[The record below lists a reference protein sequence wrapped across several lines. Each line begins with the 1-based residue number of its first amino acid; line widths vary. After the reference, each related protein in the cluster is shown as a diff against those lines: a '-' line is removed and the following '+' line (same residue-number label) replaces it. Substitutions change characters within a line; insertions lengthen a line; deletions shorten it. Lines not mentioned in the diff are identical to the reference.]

1 MFDLLLRKRLRDDC
15 GQSPAEPSS
24 GGDADRKLQRLTAD
38 GEWAHATVCDQSE
51 SLPQI
56 RQTSVGLLVSAE
68 NLAYMPGAVIGSYEL
83 LRPLGKGGM
92 GIVFEARRRTAA
104 EAVALKTVRTANPYL
119 LSSIRRE
126 IQRLRRLSHP
136 GVVRILDDGTHA
148 GLPWYAMEL
157 LEGRTLEQ
165 EIEWLSE
172 SGPKSA
178 TASAADTAT
187 FGGNLATL
195 DGTEHAPKNPSPVTF
210 RDERGPLG
218 AQAIPDFLTVVRQ
231 LCDALVYIHGE
242 GVVHRDLK
250 PSNVFVRDNGQ
261 PVLVDFGLVLS
272 YVGPDGREVLQVDS
286 TMGGTIAYM
295 APEQLY
301 GDLVDA
307 RADLF
312 ALGCILYEGLT
323 GQLPF
328 PATIQSRIHCNFAAP
343 PRPSLV
349 SPAVEPWLDSLVL
362 QMLAADRRD
371 RVGHASDVSAALAQ
385 KAKATVPVSD
395 VIIGSTRSYLYRAGF
410 AGRSAILNDLT
421 NRARQLFLGTGE
433 FILLHGESG
442 SGKTRLLSELVR
454 QATSAKVNVIASEC
468 PPIDVTPTTNRVV
481 HHGPLAPL
489 RPCLLLLAD
498 LCRTSGVCHFEGLQA
513 RHLLV
518 LAAIEP
524 ALGDLPEV
532 SVLTDAQ
539 TLPVEAVKHRV
550 LTAAVEA
557 IVALSKRA
565 PLLLVFDDLQWADEL
580 TLDLLSYLASD
591 VVRHARLMVVGG
603 FRSEETTAPLAALVE
618 GKNVHTVS
626 LERLDVDAVGMLV
639 ADMLAVSSPPLE
651 LVHFVAEHAAGN
663 PFFISEYLHT
673 IVDEGLLRRNRYG
686 EWALADAAGGN
697 ASTESWLS
705 RLQRLELPRTLRA
718 IVERRLR
725 GLDSQLA
732 EVVAIGALL
741 GREFGAE
748 LLSELCSLSEPT
760 LADALN
766 DAIRRQILET
776 AGGGRYRFTH
786 DKLREAAYESISDVR
801 KRELHSAAAVAM
813 ERRGVSATELT
824 ELANH
829 FSKAEI
835 PGKAI
840 EYLRRASE
848 QALGAGAHKQAVP
861 LLARAFEHA
870 DAPTSSTTT
879 DERAKLHRL
888 YADAL
893 FGIGDSD
900 GSVFHAE
907 AALTSLGVALPQTML
922 RWVLMLL
929 VQCAEQ
935 LVRITKEPVV
945 AASPPDEERR
955 IELALAAGRLSSSY
969 FSAHQSQLLV
979 MTATFLA
986 ANLADRAGPRG
997 ARSLPYSILGCT
1009 AGFFRMDRLSALYF
1023 KRARQDAQRRAD
1035 HAVEAVIAIQE
1046 CALKQGMARWD
1057 SLVSLSDSAAAI
1069 AEQVDDRLAYE
1080 ALHLIRGGSEL
1091 LTGDLAS
1098 ATRRLSDIVRGSEGR
1113 GALLNHGWAS
1123 AMLGIAELWSGR
1135 PQSAREL
1142 ARISRKD
1149 FIRDR
1154 GSAVANAL
1162 AVEAAANWQL
1172 GDRAEAL
1179 AVAQE
1184 SLRALER
1191 GPVLFQMWPACSL
1204 LSWILP
1210 ELWEE
1215 SQAMGSQDEQVLR
1228 TTALAACRAT
1238 SALGRICPIGVPIS
1252 LRAWGVVARIL
1263 GQHTRALSRLA
1274 AAMERAEQLGMPVA
1288 LAEACIEL
1296 GRTRKDDAKGREQ
1309 VLQRAREVATKVG
1322 CSLLVQRA
1330 QKLLTQT

>member
-1 MFDLLLRKRLRDDC
+1 M
-15 GQSPAEPSS
+15 P
-24 GGDADRKLQRLTAD
+24 RLTAD
-38 GEWAHATVCDQSE
+38 GELAHHATVCDQSDA
-51 SLPQI
+51 LPQI
-56 RQTSVGLLVSAE
+56 RQTTVGSLVSAE
-68 NLAYMPGAVIGSYEL
+68 NPAYIPGAMIGAYEL
-83 LRPLGKGGM
+83 LKPLGKGGM
-92 GIVFEARRRTAA
+92 GIVFEARRPAA
-104 EAVALKTVRTANPYL
+104 TEAVALKTVRTAHPYL

-165 EIEWLSE
+165 EIEWSSE

-178 TASAADTAT
+178 NSSAANTDTMR
-187 FGGNLATL
+187 GNLATL
-195 DGTEHAPKNPSPVTF
+195 NGSGAEPAPNQSSPVTF
-210 RDERGPLG
+210 RDERGPLVT
-218 AQAIPDFLTVVRQ
+218 QAIPGFLAVVRQ

-242 GVVHRDLK
+242 GVVHRDIK
-250 PSNVFVRDNGQ
+250 PSNVFVRDDDQ

-272 YVGPDGREVLQVDS
+272 YIGPDGREVLQVDS

-301 GDLVDA
+301 GELVDA
-307 RADLF
+307 RADIF

-328 PATIQSRIHCNFAAP
+328 PATIQSRIKCNFAAP

-371 RVGHASDVSAALAQ
+371 RVGHASDVLAVLAER
-385 KAKATVPVSD
+385 AKVTVPVSD

-410 AGRSAILNDLT
+410 AGRSGILSDLT
-421 NRARQLFLGTGE
+421 NRARQLSLGTGE

-454 QATSAKVNVIASEC
+454 QATSAKVSVIASEC
-468 PPIDVTPTTNRVV
+468 PPIDVTPNPNRVV

-489 RPCLLLLAD
+489 RPCLLHLAD
-498 LCRTSGVCHFEGLQA
+498 LCRTSGVGHFEGLQA

-524 ALGDLPEV
+524 ALGELPEV
-532 SVLTDAQ
+532 SVLSDAQ
-539 TLPVEAVKHRV
+539 TLLVEAVRHRV

-591 VVRHARLMVVGG
+591 VVRHARLMIVGG
-603 FRSEETTAPLAALVE
+603 FRSEETTVPLAALAE
-618 GKNVHTVS
+618 GQNVLTMS
-626 LERLDVDAVGMLV
+626 LERLDTDAVGMLV

-651 LVHFVAEHAAGN
+651 LVNFVAEHAAGN

-686 EWALADAAGGN
+686 EWALADAAVGK

-725 GLDSQLA
+725 GLEPQLA

-748 LLSELCSLSEPT
+748 LLSELCGLSEPT

-786 DKLREAAYESISDVR
+786 DKLREAAYESISAVR

-813 ERRGVSATELT
+813 ERRGVGATELT

-848 QALGAGAHKQAVP
+848 QALGAGAHQQAVP

-870 DAPTSSTTT
+870 DSPGSSTTK

-907 AALTSLGVALPQTML
+907 AALTALGMALPQTTL

-935 LVRITKEPVV
+935 LLRITKEPVV
-945 AASPPDEERR
+945 DVSAADSDEERR

-1023 KRARQDAQRRAD
+1023 KRAREDAQRRGD
-1035 HAVEAVIAIQE
+1035 RAVEAVIAIPE
-1046 CALKQGMARWD
+1046 CSLCQGMARWD
-1057 SLVSLSDSAAAI
+1057 SLVSLSEAAEAI
-1069 AEQVDDRLAYE
+1069 AEQVDDRLAFE

-1091 LTGDLAS
+1091 LTGELS
-1098 ATRRLSDIVRGSEGR
+1098 PATRRLGDIVRGSEGR

-1149 FIRDR
+1149 FARDR

-1162 AVEAAANWQL
+1162 AVEATANWLL
-1172 GDRAEAL
+1172 GDKAAAL
-1179 AVAQE
+1179 ALAQE
-1184 SLRALER
+1184 SLGALAR

-1204 LSWILP
+1204 LSWVLL

-1215 SQAMGSQDEQVLR
+1215 AQQTGSADEHLLR
-1228 TTALAACRAT
+1228 KTALAACRAT
-1238 SALGRICPIGVPIS
+1238 SALGRICPIGGPFA
-1252 LRAWGVVARIL
+1252 LRAWGVVARIR
-1263 GQHTRALSRLA
+1263 GQHTRAAKRLA
-1274 AAMERAEQLGMPVA
+1274 AAMERAEQLRMPVA

-1296 GRTRKDDAKGREQ
+1296 GRTLKDDAKRREQ
-1309 VLQRAREVATKVG
+1309 ILQRARQVATKVG
-1322 CSLLVQRA
+1322 CPLLAERA

>member
-1 MFDLLLRKRLRDDC
+1 
-15 GQSPAEPSS
+15 
-24 GGDADRKLQRLTAD
+24 
-38 GEWAHATVCDQSE
+38 
-51 SLPQI
+51 
-56 RQTSVGLLVSAE
+56 
-68 NLAYMPGAVIGSYEL
+68 
-83 LRPLGKGGM
+83 M
-92 GIVFEARRRTAA
+92 GIVFEARRRAAA
-104 EAVALKTVRTANPYL
+104 EAVALKTVRTAHPYL

-165 EIEWLSE
+165 EIEWSSE
-172 SGPKSA
+172 SGSRHSRSS
-178 TASAADTAT
+178 TADTT
-187 FGGNLATL
+187 TLGGNLATI
-195 DGTEHAPKNPSPVTF
+195 DGACAEPAPNQPAPVTF
-210 RDERGPLG
+210 RGERGPLVSE
-218 AQAIPDFLTVVRQ
+218 AIPDFLAVIRQ
-231 LCDALVYIHGE
+231 LCDVLVYIHGE

-250 PSNVFVRDNGQ
+250 PSNVFVRDSGQ

-272 YVGPDGREVLQVDS
+272 YIGPDGREVLQVDS
-286 TMGGTIAYM
+286 TTGGTIAYM

-307 RADLF
+307 RADIF

-328 PATIQSRIHCNFAAP
+328 PETIQARINCNFAAP
-343 PRPSLV
+343 LRPSRF
-349 SPAVEPWLDSLVL
+349 SPTVEPWLDSLVL
-362 QMLAADRRD
+362 QMLAPDRRD
-371 RVGHASDVSAALAQ
+371 RVGHASDVSAVLAER
-385 KAKATVPVSD
+385 AKLTVPVSD
-395 VIIGSTRSYLYRAGF
+395 AVIGPTRSYLYRAGF
-410 AGRSAILNDLT
+410 AGRAGILSDLT
-421 NRARQLFLGTGE
+421 DWARRLFLGSGE
-433 FILLHGESG
+433 FILLNGESG

-468 PPIDVTPTTNRVV
+468 PSIDVTPNTSRII

-498 LCRTSGVCHFEGLQA
+498 LCRSNGLGHLEGLQA

-524 ALGDLPEV
+524 ALGELPEV

-591 VVRHARLMVVGG
+591 VVRHARLMIVGG
-603 FRSEETTAPLAALVE
+603 FRSEETTAPLAALSQGE
-618 GKNVHTVS
+618 NVHTLS
-626 LERLDVDAVGMLV
+626 LERLDVDAVGMLL
-639 ADMLAVSSPPLE
+639 ADMLAVSSPPME

-663 PFFISEYLHT
+663 PFFINEYLHT

-725 GLDSQLA
+725 GLDPQLA
-732 EVVAIGALL
+732 EVIAIGALL

-748 LLSELCSLSEPT
+748 LLSELCSLSEPA

-786 DKLREAAYESISDVR
+786 DKLREASYESISAVR

-813 ERRGVSATELT
+813 ERLGVSATELT

-848 QALGAGAHKQAVP
+848 QALAAGAHKQAVP

-870 DAPTSSTTT
+870 DAPTASTTK

-893 FGIGDSD
+893 FGIGDND
-900 GSVFHAE
+900 GSLFHAE
-907 AALTSLGVALPQTML
+907 AALKSLGMTLPQTTL
-922 RWVLMLL
+922 RWTLMLL

-945 AASPPDEERR
+945 AASPPDEARR

-1023 KRARQDAQRRAD
+1023 KRAREDAQRRGD
-1035 HAVEAVIAIQE
+1035 RAVEAVIAIPE
-1046 CALKQGMARWD
+1046 CSLFQGMARWD

-1069 AEQVDDRLAYE
+1069 AEQVDDRLAFE

-1091 LTGDLAS
+1091 LTGDLS
-1098 ATRRLSDIVRGSEGR
+1098 PATRRLGDIVRGSEGR

-1149 FIRDR
+1149 FSRDR

-1172 GDRAEAL
+1172 GDKAAAL

-1184 SLRALER
+1184 SLQALDR
-1191 GPVLFQMWPACSL
+1191 GPVLFQMWPACTL
-1204 LSWILP
+1204 LSWVLL

-1215 SQAMGSQDEQVLR
+1215 AQETGSADERVLR
-1228 TTALAACRAT
+1228 KTALAACRAT
-1238 SALGRICPIGVPIS
+1238 SALGRICPIGVPFS

-1263 GQHTRALSRLA
+1263 GQRTRSAKRLA
-1274 AAMERAEQLGMPVA
+1274 AAMERAEELRMPVA
-1288 LAEACIEL
+1288 LAEASIEL
-1296 GRTRKDDAKGREQ
+1296 GRTLKDDANRREQ
-1309 VLQRAREVATKVG
+1309 LLQRARQVATKVG
-1322 CSLLVQRA
+1322 CLLLADRA
-1330 QKLLTQT
+1330 QKLLTQN